1 MLTYHLN
8 PLSNPVKPMMICYLF
23 SSENNAKIYI
33 FCEIRHKKTEKLRT
47 FAIIF
52 RKWCLFKEGITRKK
66 AFITLK
72 KK

>member
-33 FCEIRHKKTEKLRT
+33 FSVKYDIRRQKNCVPLQ
-47 FAIIF
+47 
-52 RKWCLFKEGITRKK
+52 
-66 AFITLK
+66 
-72 KK
+72 